1 MFGFKKMLY
10 SGFGALTVLMIFV
23 GIASYNAL
31 NHSSQGFT
39 TYRSLA
45 RTTNLSGR
53 IQANLLQ
60 MRLNVKDYI
69 LSSDLRDKADYE
81 RHLANTQQFIEAA
94 KHEVKNPQ
102 RKESIFKIS
111 KLLEEYNQGFSEVV
125 KLKALRNH
133 NVNEVMNVKGP
144 EIEKNLSQVL
154 FTAKEDGDVEVS
166 YIASLGLRHLLLAR
180 LYALKFL
187 DTNNQ
192 TAVDRVDQELD
203 ELYESF
209 AELDQQLQEGK
220 RRTLLERVMAG
231 TKVYRQSFNAVVSEV
246 FQRNDIIK
254 STLDRIG
261 PVAAN
266 HIENI
271 KLSVKKEQDT
281 LGPELQQE
289 NRTANHIIE
298 LIVVISVAGSLLIG
312 FWIVRIT
319 FRQLGGD
326 PKEVSDIVKQVSAGD
341 LSVALNAD
349 EETEGSLYESIRMM
363 VAALQK
369 KAKLTQQIASG
380 DLSQQAD
387 IVSEKDSLGY
397 SLQEMVTN
405 LTDLLR
411 QVQDSGEQISVGS
424 HQISQASQSLA
435 EGAEDQS
442 QSVERL
448 SASLAELSSQTSV
461 NADSA
466 EEASHLALLAK
477 DAVTEGQEKMHT
489 LVTAMMEIKTAT
501 HSITDFINTIDEIAE
516 QTNLLA
522 LNAAIEAA
530 RAGEQG
536 KGFAVVADEVRMLAS
551 RSTDAAQETAKL
563 IQMAADKTLTG
574 AEIAEHT
581 SESLGTVFE
590 QINSS
595 ADLIAQIAQAS
606 KEQALGVDEAHQA
619 VAFIEEVTRGNA
631 SASVETAAAVDELA
645 SQSRMMRDM
654 LQRFSFHQ
662 RQA

>member
-31 NHSSQGFT
+31 NHSSDGFT
-39 TYRSLA
+39 TYRALA

-53 IQANLLQ
+53 IQANLLL

-69 LSSDLRDKADYE
+69 LSSDLKDKAAYAQ
-81 RHLANTQQFIEAA
+81 HLKKTQEFIEAA
-94 KHEVKNPQ
+94 KQVVKNPQ
-102 RKESIFKIS
+102 RKESILKIS
-111 KLLEEYNQGFSEVV
+111 QLLDEYNQGFSEIV

-133 NVNEVMNVKGP
+133 HVNEVMNVKGP
-144 EIEKNLSQVL
+144 EIEKNLSKVL

-187 DTNNQ
+187 DTNQ
-192 TAVDRVDQELD
+192 KEAVKRVDQELD
-203 ELYESF
+203 ELYKSF
-209 AELDQQLQEGK
+209 ADLDYRLQAGQ
-220 RRTLLERVMAG
+220 RRTLLEKVMSE
-231 TKVYRQSFNAVVSEV
+231 TKVYRQAFNRVVDAV
-246 FQRNDIIK
+246 FRRNDIIRQ
-254 STLDRIG
+254 TLDRIG

-266 HIENI
+266 HIEDI
-271 KLSVKKEQDT
+271 KLSVKQEQDT
-281 LGPELQQE
+281 LGPELQKE
-289 NRTANHIIE
+289 NRMANRVIE
-298 LIVVISVAGSLLIG
+298 LIVMISVVGGLLIG
-312 FWIVRIT
+312 FGIIRIT

-326 PKEVSDIVKQVSAGD
+326 PKEVSEIVRQVSAGD
-341 LSVALNAD
+341 LSVTLNAG
-349 EETEGSLYESIRMM
+349 EEAKGSLYESIQVM
-363 VAALQK
+363 VTALQK

-387 IVSEKDSLGY
+387 IVSEKDALGH

-405 LTDLLR
+405 LTALLR

-442 QSVERL
+442 RSVERL

-461 NADSA
+461 NAGSA

-477 DAVTEGQEKMHT
+477 DSVTKGQDQMRT

-536 KGFAVVADEVRMLAS
+536 KGFAVVADEVRLLAS

-563 IQMAADKTLTG
+563 IQMAADKTSIG
-574 AEIAEHT
+574 AEIAENT
-581 SESLGTVFE
+581 SESLGVVFD
-590 QINSS
+590 QMNSS

-606 KEQALGVDEAHQA
+606 KEQSLGVDEAHQA
-619 VAFIEEVTRGNA
+619 VALIEEVTRGNA
-631 SASVETAAAVDELA
+631 AASVEAAAAVDELA
-645 SQSRMMRDM
+645 SQTRMMRDM
-654 LQRFSFHQ
+654 LKRFSFH
-662 RQA
+662 